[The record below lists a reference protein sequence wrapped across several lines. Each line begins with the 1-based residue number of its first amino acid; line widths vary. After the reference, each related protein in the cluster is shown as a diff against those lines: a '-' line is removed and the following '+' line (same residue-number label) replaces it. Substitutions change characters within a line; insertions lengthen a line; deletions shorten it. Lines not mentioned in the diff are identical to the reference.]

1 MSAELKRAT
10 PPFRADHV
18 GSLLRPPALKEAR
31 DAFQSGRISAE
42 KLRDAEDVA
51 VRDVVKLQQDVGLK
65 GITDGEVRRGSWHM
79 DFLYQIGGVTRFQDN
94 LKVKFNNAQGGIEF
108 TPSALKITG
117 KLKLTKTI
125 FGDAFSYLKM
135 VTNKGTP
142 KLTIP
147 APSMIHY
154 RGGSAA
160 IDPAIYPDMSEFWSD
175 LESVYADEVEAL
187 GNMGCRYL
195 QLDDTS
201 LAYLN
206 DPTQREYMA
215 KQGGDAKNQH
225 LVYIDVLNGAL
236 AKKPADMA
244 VCTHLCR
251 GNYRSSWVA
260 SGGYDY
266 VAEALF
272 NELKVDGFFLE
283 FDDERSGGFEPLR
296 FVPKGKYVV
305 LGLVTSKR
313 PQLESKDELKRRID
327 AASKFVPLEQL
338 CLSPQCGFSSTHEGN
353 AVTREDQ
360 IAKLRLVVET
370 AREVWGD

>member
-1 MSAELKRAT
+1 MSLKRT
-10 PPFRADHV
+10 SPPFRADHV
-18 GSLLRPPALKEAR
+18 GSLLRPQSLKEAR
-31 DAFQSGRISAE
+31 EAHQAGRISAAQ
-42 KLRDAEDVA
+42 LQAAEDIA
-51 VRDVVKLQQDVGLK
+51 VREVVKLQEDVGLK
-65 GITDGEVRRGSWHM
+65 GITDGEVRRGTWHL
-79 DFLYQIGGVTRFQDN
+79 DFLYQIGGVTQDQSN

-108 TPSALKITG
+108 MSAALKVTG

-125 FGDAFSYLKM
+125 FGEAFSYLKS
-135 VTNKGTP
+135 VTTSGTP

-160 IDPAIYPDMSEFWSD
+160 IDSAVYPETGQFWSD
-175 LESVYADEVEAL
+175 LKSVYADEVEAL
-187 GNMGCRYL
+187 GQLGCRYL

-206 DPTQREYMA
+206 DPTQRAYVE

-327 AASKFVPLEQL
+327 AAAKFVPLDQL

-353 AVTREDQ
+353 AVTPEDQ

>member
-1 MSAELKRAT
+1 MSGQMKRTT

-18 GSLLRPPALKEAR
+18 GSLLRPPALRAAREAHK
-31 DAFQSGRISAE
+31 AGRISAPQ
-42 KLRDAEDVA
+42 LREAEDAA
-51 VRDVVKLQQDVGLK
+51 VREVVKMQEDIGLK
-65 GITDGEVRRGSWHM
+65 GVSDGEVRRGSWHM
-79 DFLYQIGGVTRFQDN
+79 DFLYQIGGVTKYEEN
-94 LKVKFNNAQGGIEF
+94 LKVKFNNAEGGIEF
-108 TPSALKITG
+108 TPSALKVTS

-125 FGDAFSYLKM
+125 FGDDFSFLKS
-135 VTNKGTP
+135 VTKATP

-154 RGGSAA
+154 RGGKAA
-160 IDPAIYPDMSEFWSD
+160 MDESVYPDINQFWAD
-175 LESVYADEVEAL
+175 LKHVYADEVEAL
-187 GNMGCRYL
+187 GKLGCRYL

-206 DPTQREYMA
+206 DPTQREYVA

-225 LVYIDVLNGAL
+225 LVYIDVMNGAL

-313 PQLESKDELKRRID
+313 PQLESKDELKRRIE
-327 AASKFVPLEQL
+327 AAAKFVPLDQL

-353 AVTREDQ
+353 ALTKEDQ